1 MNKGC
6 RLAIVG
12 ATGEVGRALLSRLED
27 MALVLA
33 ELHVLA
39 TAASAEET
47 LMYRQRPLLVED
59 ADDFDF
65 SRADIV
71 LLATPAAV
79 SRVLAPRAL
88 EAGCRVIDHSVAY
101 HGAAGVPFT
110 HEPAATGA
118 ELVAAPSAPAALL
131 RPLLVAAAAAGP
143 LRAVHVGL
151 LSPVSAAGRP
161 GVRELAGQTGE
172 LLNGRGIEPS
182 VFPVQTA
189 FNVLPLVG
197 SPAEEAE
204 AALRLELGDV
214 LGEDVALMLQSVTV
228 PVFYGLTALL
238 TICPDDAENVPAMLA
253 AVAAC
258 APEANDNSEEDQQV
272 ATPVTD
278 AAGQAGVYLSGLRA
292 VSAPGVGIS
301 LAAVA
306 DNLHQ
311 GAAVHSLELVKKWI
325 KDFKY

>member
-12 ATGEVGRALLSRLED
+12 ATGEVGRALLSRVED
-27 MALVLA
+27 MELALA

-47 LMYRQRPLLVED
+47 LMYRQRPLLVEA

-71 LLATPAAV
+71 LLATPPAV

-88 EAGCRVIDHSVAY
+88 EAGCRVIDHSGAY
-101 HGAAGVPFT
+101 RGAAGVPFT
-110 HEPAATGA
+110 HEPAAAGA
-118 ELVAAPSAPAALL
+118 ELVAAPSAAAALL
-131 RPLLVAAAAAGP
+131 RPLLAAAVGVGP

-172 LLNGRGIEPS
+172 LLNGRGIEPA
-182 VFPVQTA
+182 VFPVQVA

-197 SPAEEAE
+197 SPVEEAE
-204 AALRLELGDV
+204 VALRLELDEM
-214 LGEDVALMLQSVTV
+214 LAEDAPLVLQSVTV

-238 TICPDDAENVPAMLA
+238 TLLPEEAESVPAMLA
-253 AVAAC
+253 AIAAS
-258 APEANDNSEEDQQV
+258 AADVQDNPEEDHKV

-278 AAGQAGVYLSGLRA
+278 ASGQAGVYLSGLRA
-292 VSAPGVGIS
+292 LPAPGVGIS
-301 LAAVA
+301 LVAVA